1 MVLFYT
7 EVLLFL
13 PTRLFLGLNLT
24 AVVLE
29 LEAERTCHIT

>member
-13 PTRLFLGLNLT
+13 PTRLLELNLT

-29 LEAERTCHIT
+29 LEAEMTSHIT